1 MIEKLNSS
9 KQLSSSPE
17 ANNETSPRPSTK
29 ATRLQTTFLF
39 YDNIF
44 QKREESREAT
54 PKLQSY
60 KNPILTLFGNW
71 ITYGQ
76 IKNKAKKDKIPL
88 SILSNSLK
96 KEGV

>member
-1 MIEKLNSS
+1 MLKQRTITSEKLTWTEGDRKAINSS
-9 KQLSSSPE
+9 KQLSSTPE

-29 ATRLQTTFLF
+29 ATRLPRTFLF

-60 KNPILTLFGNW
+60 
-71 ITYGQ
+71 
-76 IKNKAKKDKIPL
+76 
-88 SILSNSLK
+88 
-96 KEGV
+96 